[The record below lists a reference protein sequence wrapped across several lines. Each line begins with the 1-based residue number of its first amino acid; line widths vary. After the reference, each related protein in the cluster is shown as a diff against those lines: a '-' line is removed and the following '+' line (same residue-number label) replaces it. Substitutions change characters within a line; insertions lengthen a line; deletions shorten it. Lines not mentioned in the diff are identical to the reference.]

1 MTGPDSAGPP
11 PDAPDAPEAQVR
23 RRRFSLIWLV
33 PIAAAAIAVYLGWR
47 TASTHGPVISI
58 SFHTADGLVSGQTSV
73 KYKAVDLGTVESIR
87 ISDDRSHVVVG
98 VRMRSEAD
106 PYLTDRARFWV
117 VRPRL
122 TGGNITGLETLVSG
136 AYIELDPGAPG
147 GKSRRDFVGLE
158 RPPSV
163 RSDEPGT
170 TFVLEANRIGALGIG
185 APVFFRDVPVGEVLS
200 YDPPGLGGDIIVH
213 AFIRKPYDGYVRAG
227 SRFWSASGARLELGR
242 GGVKLQMQSLQA
254 LISGG
259 VAFDTPPSAFDEP
272 PAPSDTAFKLYA
284 DEDAAVSAD
293 APDRLS
299 FVMYFEHSV
308 RGLATGSPVL
318 FYGQRVGS
326 VTDVRLQ
333 YDTKTRDFRVP
344 VHISVNPDPI
354 ALATRVSPPAPQAVA
369 RELVARGL
377 HARVET
383 ANYLTGQLVVNLSLG
398 KKGPARVTSDGGA
411 VVLPAD
417 AAGLDTLVDSVN
429 DVVAKLNGL
438 PLEEIADNLNKT
450 LVSLNGVASSPDL
463 KRSLQ
468 SLSRT
473 LATAQDLVQR
483 ADKGMT
489 PVLQRLPAI
498 ADDLQQTV
506 KHANGVV
513 DSVDRGYGRDSEF
526 RRNLDRLMAQLN
538 DTARSI
544 RLLADFL
551 NRHPEALIRGRS
563 GKAMER

>member
-1 MTGPDSAGPP
+1 MTDPGSAGTP
-11 PDAPDAPEAQVR
+11 PDAPGAPWAQVR
-23 RRRFSLIWLV
+23 HRRFSLIWLV
-33 PIAAAAIAVYLGWR
+33 PIVAAAIAIYLGWR
-47 TASTHGPVISI
+47 TAATRGPVISI
-58 SFHTADGLVSGQTSV
+58 SFHTADGLVSGQTSI
-73 KYKAVDLGTVESIR
+73 KYKAVDLGTVESIQ

-98 VRMRSEAD
+98 VRMRSEAEQ
-106 PYLTDRARFWV
+106 YLTDRARFWV

-170 TFVLEANRIGALGIG
+170 TFVLKADRIGALGIG

-200 YDPPGLGGDIIVH
+200 YDPPGLGGDIVVH
-213 AFIRKPYDGYVRAG
+213 AFIRRPYDTYVRAG
-227 SRFWSASGARLELGR
+227 SRFWSASGARLDLRR

-259 VAFDTPPSAFDEP
+259 VAFDTPPTAFDEP

-293 APDRLS
+293 APDRLG
-299 FVMYFEHSV
+299 FVMEFEHSV
-308 RGLATGSPVL
+308 DGLDVGSPVE
-318 FYGQRVGS
+318 FYGQRIGS
-326 VTDVRLQ
+326 VTDVHLQ
-333 YDTKTRDFRVP
+333 YDAGTRGFRVP
-344 VHISVNPDPI
+344 VRIAVNPNPI
-354 ALATRVSPPAPQAVA
+354 ALAAGSARATPQATA
-369 RELVARGL
+369 RALVARGL

-383 ANYLTGQLVVNLSLG
+383 SNYLTGRLVVSLSLD
-398 KKGPARVTSDGGA
+398 KKGPARVASRDGV

-429 DVVAKLNGL
+429 DIVAKLNGL
-438 PLEEIADNLNKT
+438 PLEQIADNLNKT
-450 LVSLNGVASSPDL
+450 LVALNGVASSPDL
-463 KRSLQ
+463 KQSLR

-473 LATAQDLVQR
+473 LASAQDLVQR

-489 PVLQRLPAI
+489 PVLKRLPAI

-506 KHANGVV
+506 QHANGVV

-526 RRNLDRLMAQLN
+526 RRNLDRLMVQLN

-551 NRHPEALIRGRS
+551 NRHPEALIRGRREQ
-563 GKAMER
+563 ATER